1 MIKQKQHNAYKNQI
15 RASYALA
22 SQCFYG
28 TEPMKITINI
38 ECDNLEECIQIS
50 KALEGFKAK
59 QTAKPLSDERVGF
72 ELVKAAAH
80 RGDRL
85 IPLTK
90 WGEYHPWP
98 SVGGLRYLVF
108 FAETNGFQACVR
120 RAGRRVLIKEKAFF
134 EWVDKQ

>member
-1 MIKQKQHNAYKNQI
+1 
-15 RASYALA
+15 
-22 SQCFYG
+22 
-28 TEPMKITINI
+28 MKITINI
-38 ECDNLEECIQIS
+38 ECDTLEECIQIA
-50 KALEGFKAK
+50 KALEGSKAK
-59 QTAKPLSDERVGF
+59 KTPKPLNDAEMVGI
-72 ELVKAAAH
+72 ELVKAVAH

-108 FAETNGFQACVR
+108 FAETNGFHTCVR
-120 RAGRRVLIKEKAFF
+120 RAGRRVLIDEKAFF